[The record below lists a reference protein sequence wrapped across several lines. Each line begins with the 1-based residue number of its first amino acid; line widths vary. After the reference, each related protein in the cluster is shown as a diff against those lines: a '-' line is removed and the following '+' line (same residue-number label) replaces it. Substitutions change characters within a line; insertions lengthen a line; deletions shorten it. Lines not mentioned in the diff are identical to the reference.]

1 MKDQHQ
7 GDTGQT
13 TLPRER
19 DRQTKPTEV
28 KVLLKY
34 LLMDQQNKTTT
45 PNLHNLLTHGL
56 SDTENYYFE
65 RAVLNRSLSVHYLG
79 GKNQKGR
86 GQEGV
91 VCHEFGVCPKK
102 KKLL

>member
-79 GKNQKGR
+79 KKSKG
-86 GQEGV
+86 GGIGNYPTQT
-91 VCHEFGVCPKK
+91 F
-102 KKLL
+102 LAS